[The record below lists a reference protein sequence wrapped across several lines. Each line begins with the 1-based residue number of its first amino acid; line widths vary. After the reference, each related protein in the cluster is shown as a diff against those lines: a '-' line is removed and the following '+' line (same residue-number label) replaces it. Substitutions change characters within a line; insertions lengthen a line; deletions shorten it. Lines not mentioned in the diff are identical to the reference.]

1 MMNKKF
7 WLLLLSC
14 LFSALILSAC
24 SSEEGNSTGNS
35 EDNEVQV
42 DDEKVKASLEDFQN
56 EVNSL
61 ISEYDDDFKEFAQ
74 TVEVKTENVSNEEL
88 QALKNEAS
96 QSSQQLAEKLRNMN
110 IPAELES
117 YSEDLNQSL
126 NNLADRFEARSDDLE
141 NEDTNAALDKAK
153 AASENI
159 LTEFKGALGSIYES
173 LGLEKPEFI
182 NDTE

>member
-1 MMNKKF
+1 MNKKF

-14 LFSALILSAC
+14 FVSALILSAC
-24 SSEEGNSTGNS
+24 SSEEGNNTGNS
-35 EDNEVQV
+35 EDNEIQV
-42 DDEKVKASLEDFQN
+42 DEKKVKASLEDFQK
-56 EVNSL
+56 EVSSL
-61 ISEYDDDFKEFAQ
+61 INEYDDDFEEFAQ
-74 TVEVKTENVSNEEL
+74 TVEEKTENVSNEEL

-96 QSSQQLAEKLRNMN
+96 QSSQKLAEELRNMN

-126 NNLADRFEARSDDLE
+126 DNLADRFDARSDDLD
-141 NEDTNAALDKAK
+141 NEDTNAALVKAK
-153 AASENI
+153 TASENI

-182 NDTE
+182 NETE